1 MIEGMTV
8 LQCFGYYCLTVGAG
22 EIISCGV
29 LGMILLFSLQKYKG
43 RIFEITR

>member
-1 MIEGMTV
+1 MIEGLSV

-29 LGMILLFSLQKYKG
+29 LGMILLFALQKYQHILFKQN
-43 RIFEITR
+43 